1 MLRLI
6 FDTNIYSSI
15 AKDKDINKIVEKIKD
30 EKEIKVYGYKII
42 KDEIKDI
49 PKSIK
54 YEKHKLRTFLINLYY
69 DIIKEQYPESQ
80 NIKRLAEIYYKEFK
94 KLGGKRS
101 FNDLKNDFKIV
112 ACASIHKLDLIV
124 SEDEKTLKGNIALK
138 TYEEVNSRNSLR
150 TPYFYSYK
158 DLKKKII
165 GSSS

>member
-6 FDTNIYSSI
+6 FDTNIYSTI
-15 AKDKDINKIVEKIKD
+15 AKNKNSKEIARKIK
-30 EKEIKVYGYKII
+30 ENNNLKIYGYKLI
-42 KDEIKDI
+42 KEEIKET
-49 PKSIK
+49 PKNLA
-54 YEKHKLRTFLINLYY
+54 YEGRKLRTLLINLYFQL
-69 DIIKEQYPESQ
+69 IKEQYPESQ
-80 NIKRLAEIYYKEFK
+80 NIKKLAEIYYKEFK